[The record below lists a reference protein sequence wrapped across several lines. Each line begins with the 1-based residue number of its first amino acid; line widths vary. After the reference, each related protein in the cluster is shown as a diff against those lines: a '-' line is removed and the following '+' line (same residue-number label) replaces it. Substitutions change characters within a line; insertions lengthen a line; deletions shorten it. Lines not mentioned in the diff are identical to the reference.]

1 MDDEKYTMIFQINK
15 KTNAIRILGKE
26 FFKNNSNKGKIINS
40 NKKIKL
46 IQGILHF
53 NNFIDHKLKIKMIL
67 SKDCYNKSYMFKDCS
82 FLTEINFH
90 DKIYKNEKKEKD
102 SILNNQ
108 HYLDVYFNKSNNEIN
123 SGKNNEDMFNDE
135 KTIFTSSEIQEL
147 PKKTK
152 NLKNENLWKTK
163 ISVMNEIFS
172 NCSALIYLPDNS
184 DWDTINV
191 IDMSKI
197 FYNCRKLSFLS
208 DISKWNTC
216 NVIDMNKMFY
226 NCTSLKS
233 ISDISKRNTKN
244 VSNID
249 GMFYNCISMISVPDI
264 SKFKYNLDKFVICL
278 SLKNQPRI
286 TKVNQNKFKM
296 KFKFEKYYAIIKI
309 IYEKKGKKNKNF

>member
-90 DKIYKNEKKEKD
+90 DKIYKDEEKEKD

-123 SGKNNEDMFNDE
+123 SGKTM
-135 KTIFTSSEIQEL
+135 K
-147 PKKTK
+147 
-152 NLKNENLWKTK
+152 
-163 ISVMNEIFS
+163 
-172 NCSALIYLPDNS
+172 
-184 DWDTINV
+184 
-191 IDMSKI
+191 
-197 FYNCRKLSFLS
+197 
-208 DISKWNTC
+208 
-216 NVIDMNKMFY
+216 
-226 NCTSLKS
+226 
-233 ISDISKRNTKN
+233 
-244 VSNID
+244 
-249 GMFYNCISMISVPDI
+249 
-264 SKFKYNLDKFVICL
+264 ICL
-278 SLKNQPRI
+278 MMKKLFLLLLK
-286 TKVNQNKFKM
+286 
-296 KFKFEKYYAIIKI
+296 Y
-309 IYEKKGKKNKNF
+309 KNFQKKQKI